1 MKQLT
6 HFSTAFYNSDIAEYN
21 QSGELVRQGLLFV
34 EGVHTDNKKNTHE
47 FSADRLNTI
56 AENTNRLIEQGRRI
70 PVLFDHNKSVVGTKG
85 SIKGK
90 LYTRPITEADVET
103 LDNCP
108 AVAKLVGKLGLF
120 CDAVALK
127 AKDAITSF
135 EQNLVRTVS
144 PGFDLANDTVRE
156 LSLVPLP
163 AVDGL
168 SLYSEFNE
176 DMQDLEGMG
185 VNTTP
190 LTLKDAIEEN
200 NQLEEIQQGLDELYA
215 VFVQIVTNIYSADR
229 YQLNEVDPAL
239 LLYNAIDEYAAYL
252 AQVLE
257 LPPVEE
263 VEKDTKA
270 SKSNKM
276 KGSPNSEYLRKQQEA
291 YGKYVVPQDQKPGS
305 NYNSYISS
313 YLAEYGNS
321 SKVQRYLKKVS

>member
-1 MKQLT
+1 MKKLT
-6 HFSTAFYNSDIAEYN
+6 HFSTAFYNSDVAEYN
-21 QSGELVRQGLLFV
+21 QAGELVRSGLLFV

-47 FSADRLNTI
+47 FSAERLVTI
-56 AENTNRLIEQGRRI
+56 ADNTNKLIEEGRRI

-90 LYTRPITEADVET
+90 LYTRPITEEDVET

-168 SLYSEFNE
+168 SLYSEFN
-176 DMQDLEGMG
+176 DDEGDMG

-190 LTLKDAIEEN
+190 LTMKDAIEDN
-200 NQLEEIQQGLDELYA
+200 NQLEEIKQGLDELYN
-215 VFVQIVTNIYSADR
+215 VFWQIVTNIYSADR
-229 YQLNEVDPAL
+229 YQLNEVDPAE
-239 LLYNAIDEYAAYL
+239 LLYNAIDEYSAYL
-252 AQVLE
+252 VQVLD

-263 VEKDTKA
+263 LEST
-270 SKSNKM
+270 NKGNKTNRM
-276 KGSPNSEYLRKQQEA
+276 KGSPDNEYLRKQQES

-305 NYNSYISS
+305 NYNSDISN
-313 YLAEYGNS
+313 YLSEYGNS
-321 SKVQRYLKKVS
+321 TKVQRYLKKVS